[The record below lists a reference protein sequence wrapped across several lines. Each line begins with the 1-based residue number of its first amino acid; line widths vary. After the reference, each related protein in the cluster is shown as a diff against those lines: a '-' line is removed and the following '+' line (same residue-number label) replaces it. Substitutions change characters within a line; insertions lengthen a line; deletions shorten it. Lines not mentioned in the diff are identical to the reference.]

1 MAPFKV
7 LFVDDAPSTRA
18 QVARALEKAGYD
30 VLLARNGAEAME
42 IWERERPPLVIT
54 DWLMPELDG
63 EALCRHIRQAHGERY
78 TYVILLT
85 IKEEQPAVVAGLEAG
100 ADDYVKKPFDKHELL
115 LRVKAGERVVKLEA
129 RLAEKIAEL
138 EEALGR
144 VRTLEGILPTCAYCG
159 RIRDDEGNWHELET
173 YIRKTTLAEFS
184 HGYCPECAEKHVIP
198 KMRRGRRPKNG
209 PS

>member
-1 MAPFKV
+1 MAPFRV
-7 LFVDDAPSTRA
+7 LFVDDEPSTRA

-30 VLLARNGAEAME
+30 VLLARNGAEAIE

-63 EALCRHIRQAHGERY
+63 EALCLHIRQARGERY
-78 TYVILLT
+78 TYVIMLT

-100 ADDYVKKPFDKHELL
+100 ADDYIKKPFDKHELL
-115 LRVKAGERVVKLEA
+115 LRVKAGERAVHLEA
-129 RLAEKIAEL
+129 RLAKKITKL

-144 VRTLEGILPTCAYCG
+144 VRTLEGILPTRAYCG
-159 RIRDDEGNWHELET
+159 RIRDDEGNWHDLET
-173 YIRKTTLAEFS
+173 HIRKTTLAEFS

-198 KMRRGRRPKNG
+198 KLRRGRRPKKG

>member
-1 MAPFKV
+1 MAPLEV
-7 LFVDDAPSTRA
+7 LLVDDEPSTRA

-30 VLLARNGAEAME
+30 VLLARNGAEAIE

-63 EALCRHIRQAHGERY
+63 EALCRHIREARGERY
-78 TYVILLT
+78 TYVIMLT

-115 LRVKAGERVVKLEA
+115 LRVKAGERVVHLEA
-129 RLAEKIAEL
+129 TLAEKITKL
-138 EEALGR
+138 EDALGR

-159 RIRDDEGNWHELET
+159 RIRDDEGNWHELEA

-198 KMRRGRRPKNG
+198 KLRRGQRPKNG